1 MNYGRFVKNIYI
13 SLRMFHETVPYTQSC
28 ICYSLYMELWHIK
41 ENENG
46 SKIKNRMWTFLE
58 WI

>member
-1 MNYGRFVKNIYI
+1 MAVLLKIFIFHWECFTRQYHIYI
-13 SLRMFHETVPYTQSC
+13 CC